1 MLGGILDNLDK
12 KIQLLG
18 SSDCVVYLNTFDQEN
33 KNVFH
38 KDKKQLVIDVLYFTI
53 IHNNNY
59 QFMNK
64 NKIYC
69 F

>member
-18 SSDCVVYLNTFDQEN
+18 SSDCVIYLNTFDQEN

-38 KDKKQLVIDVLYFTI
+38 KDKK
-53 IHNNNY
+53 
-59 QFMNK
+59 
-64 NKIYC
+64 
-69 F
+69 